1 MNIIIINEKSGIFLY
16 SPESLTKLRRI
27 LIQKPMFMDVGNRIE
42 YEASSP
48 FKDFK

>member
-1 MNIIIINEKSGIFLY
+1 MNIMIINEKSGIFLY
-16 SPESLTKLRRI
+16 SPGSLTKLRRI
-27 LIQKPMFMDVGNRIE
+27 LIQKPTFMHANRIE